1 MKTTKKSFQCHI
13 PYQECK
19 ILVVVHPQLCQ
30 DNVPTIF
37 AVMYFRLF
45 FAFFLFATHQKTIVL
60 ADSDCY
66 AKWLGGKFPPISECD
81 LVEGTLTV
89 RLENLVDRPDCLNEE
104 TLIGYKFNQQ
114 VDDVWD
120 DSDYLD
126 ENSLFVFNST
136 KNLCQPLNVTIALSF
151 FDGNDE
157 WPVHKVKYLLN
168 PVTCINKNLS
178 DIEKE
183 KIKKKCPNLTLNTF
197 LTTTEASTSQTTT
210 LEATTTAVTTK
221 TNEKNAS
228 IDESERTREFAIFLF
243 QHVSCSFSYFVKLL
257 PSSYCHKMR

>member
-1 MKTTKKSFQCHI
+1 MSFRF
-13 PYQECK
+13 
-19 ILVVVHPQLCQ
+19 L
-30 DNVPTIF
+30 
-37 AVMYFRLF
+37 

-60 ADSDCY
+60 ADSECY

-126 ENSLFVFNST
+126 ENSLFIFNST
-136 KNLCQPLNVTIALSF
+136 ESLCQPLNVTIALSF
-151 FDGNDE
+151 FDGNEE
-157 WPVHKVKYLLN
+157 WPVHKVKYELN

-210 LEATTTAVTTK
+210 LEATTTVVTTTK
-221 TNEKNAS
+221 TNKKNTS
-228 IDESERTREFAIFLF
+228 IDESERTREFTIFSI
-243 QHVSCSFSYFVKLL
+243 QHVSCSYFILFKLL
-257 PSSYCHKMR
+257 TLSYCH